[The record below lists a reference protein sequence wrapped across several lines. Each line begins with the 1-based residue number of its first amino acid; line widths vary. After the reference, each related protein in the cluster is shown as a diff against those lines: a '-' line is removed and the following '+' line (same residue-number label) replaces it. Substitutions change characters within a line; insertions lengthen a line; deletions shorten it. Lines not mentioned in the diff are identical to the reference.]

1 MSKPILKRIL
11 LTLTVLLLLGSFP
24 FFFSG
29 CKTQKYNVD
38 YCGSKG
44 CYSNAKDSYKAGS
57 KVTLYFE
64 LIATDTDY
72 SFTLDGEPVDWSYDE
87 KKGFVIEFIMPE
99 HDVKLE
105 CHSKNSMLGYMPE

>member
-1 MSKPILKRIL
+1 MKNTVFKKLFLVSAAIL
-11 LTLTVLLLLGSFP
+11 LAGCFP

-29 CKTQKYNVD
+29 CKAEYFNVD
-38 YCGSKG
+38 YCGSKY

-72 SFTLDGEPVDWSYDE
+72 SFTLDGEPVKWTYDAE
-87 KKGFVIEFIMPE
+87 KGFVIEFTMPH
-99 HDVKLE
+99 HDVKLQ
-105 CHSKNSMLGYMPE
+105 CHSRNSMLPIE